1 MNHHIEETP
10 ANPIPWRPRESAR
23 PAARAAALPAAR
35 AIELFYPSLGHS
47 DCIERL
53 EDASRNGGLSV
64 VAGESG
70 LGKTLLLDV
79 CRDDLVLRHTVV
91 VVRDPQQ
98 VRTDTQLLK
107 AIIAQAGAKPS
118 GRSGIAMMG
127 DLHELTLALLR
138 RERPLRILIDDAEQ
152 LSGSQ
157 LELIRTILSNV
168 SPASGAIGII
178 LFGKPALVDKIDRR
192 QGLVSQVEMR
202 HTLNPFCRKDT
213 AGMVRHRAKEL
224 SDAPLGRYH
233 FAEDALN
240 LIHTR
245 ARGNP
250 AQILQAM
257 SLSIGRARAQ
267 QRTTI
272 DAGFVLDAIS
282 SPRRTDGQQRLPF
295 DVIGEQPRDTLPA
308 PVVLFHE
315 RSGHGL
321 EGG

>member
-1 MNHHIEETP
+1 MNHHTEEIPT
-10 ANPIPWRPRESAR
+10 NTIPWRPREQPRSA
-23 PAARAAALPAAR
+23 AHPAAR
-35 AIELFYPSLGHS
+35 AIELFYPSLGHT

-64 VAGESG
+64 VVGDAG
-70 LGKTLLLDV
+70 LGKSLLLDV
-79 CRDDLVLRHTVV
+79 CHDDLILRHTVV
-91 VVRDPQQ
+91 VVRDPRE
-98 VRTDTQLLK
+98 VRTDTQLLR
-107 AIIAQAGAKPS
+107 AIITQAGAKPS
-118 GRSGIAMMG
+118 ARSGIAMMG

-157 LELIRTILSNV
+157 LELVRTILSNV
-168 SPASGAIGII
+168 SPASGAVGVV

-192 QGLVSQVEMR
+192 QGLAAQLEMR

-213 AGMVRHRAKEL
+213 AGLIRHRAKEL
-224 SDAPLGRYH
+224 ADAPLGRFH
-233 FAEDALN
+233 FSEDALG

-245 ARGNP
+245 AGGNP
-250 AQILQAM
+250 VQILQAM

-267 QRTTI
+267 RRSTI
-272 DAGFVLDAIS
+272 DASLTLEAIS
-282 SPRRTDGQQRLPF
+282 SPHRPNGQQRLPF
-295 DVIGEQPRDTLPA
+295 DIFTEQPGESLPA

-315 RSGHGL
+315 RQGHGL

>member
-1 MNHHIEETP
+1 MNHQSEETP
-10 ANPIPWRPRESAR
+10 TNPIPWRPRELPR
-23 PAARAAALPAAR
+23 PSALPAAR

-64 VAGESG
+64 VVGESG
-70 LGKTLLLDV
+70 LGKSLLLDV
-79 CRDDLVLRHTVV
+79 CLDDVALRHTAVV
-91 VVRDPQQ
+91 IRDPREI
-98 VRTDTQLLK
+98 RTDTQLLK
-107 AIIAQAGAKPS
+107 AIIAQAGATAS
-118 GRSGIAMMG
+118 GRSGIALMG
-127 DLHELTLALLR
+127 DLHELTLTLLR

-152 LSGSQ
+152 LSSSQ

-168 SPASGAIGII
+168 VPASGAIGVI
-178 LFGKPALVDKIDRR
+178 LFGKPALIDKIDRR
-192 QGLVSQVEMR
+192 QALAAQIEMR

-224 SDAPLGRYH
+224 GDSPLARYH
-233 FAEDALN
+233 FSEDALN

-250 AQILQAM
+250 TQILQAM
-257 SLSIGRARAQ
+257 SLGIARARTL

-272 DAGFVLDAIS
+272 DASIVLDAIS
-282 SPRRTDGQQRLPF
+282 SPRRTEVQQRLPF
-295 DVIGEQPRDTLPA
+295 DRFAEQPGDRPPA
-308 PVVLFHE
+308 PVVLFQE

>member
-1 MNHHIEETP
+1 MTYHSEETP
-10 ANPIPWRPRESAR
+10 TNTIPWRPRELPRSATM
-23 PAARAAALPAAR
+23 PAAR

-53 EDASRNGGLSV
+53 EDTSRNGGLSV
-64 VAGESG
+64 VAGDAG
-70 LGKTLLLDV
+70 LGKSLLLDV
-79 CRDDLVLRHTVV
+79 CLDDLALRHTVV
-91 VVRDPQQ
+91 VVRDPHE

-127 DLHELTLALLR
+127 DLHELTLALLH

-168 SPASGAIGII
+168 SPVSGAIGIV

-192 QGLVSQVEMR
+192 QGLATQVEMR
-202 HTLNPFCRKDT
+202 HSLNPFCRKDT

-224 SDAPLGRYH
+224 NDAPLGRFH
-233 FAEDALN
+233 FSEDALN

-245 ARGNP
+245 SRGNP
-250 AQILQAM
+250 AQILQVM
-257 SLSIGRARAQ
+257 SLSISRARAN

-272 DAGFVLDAIS
+272 DAALVLDAIT
-282 SPRRTDGQQRLPF
+282 SPRHSDGQQRLPF
-295 DVIGEQPRDTLPA
+295 DVFGGPSRDNLPA

>member
-1 MNHHIEETP
+1 VNHHTEETP
-10 ANPIPWRPRESAR
+10 TNPIPWRPRETAR
-23 PAARAAALPAAR
+23 PATRAAAQPAAR

-64 VAGESG
+64 VVGESG

-79 CRDDLVLRHTVV
+79 CHDDLILRHTVV
-91 VVRDPQQ
+91 VVRDPNA
-98 VRTDTQLLK
+98 VRTDTRLLK
-107 AIIAQAGAKPS
+107 TIITQAGAKPS
-118 GRSGIAMMG
+118 GRSGVAMMG

-152 LSGSQ
+152 LSSSQ

-178 LFGKPALVDKIDRR
+178 LFGKSALVDKIDRR

-224 SDAPLGRYH
+224 NDAPLGRYH

-272 DAGFVLDAIS
+272 DGGLVLEAVS
-282 SPRRTDGQQRLPF
+282 SSRRPDGQQRLPF
-295 DVIGEQPRDTLPA
+295 DVFAGQPRESLPT

>member
-1 MNHHIEETP
+1 MT
-10 ANPIPWRPRESAR
+10 PIPWRPRELPRSAT
-23 PAARAAALPAAR
+23 LPPAR

-53 EDASRNGGLSV
+53 EDASRSGGLSV
-64 VAGESG
+64 VIGEAG
-70 LGKTLLLDV
+70 LGKSLLLDV
-79 CRDDLVLRHTVV
+79 CLDDLTLRHTVV
-91 VVRDPQQ
+91 VIRDPSE

-107 AIIAQAGAKPS
+107 AIISQAGAVAS
-118 GRSGIAMMG
+118 GRSGIALMG
-127 DLHELTLALLR
+127 DVQELTLALLR

-152 LSGSQ
+152 LSSSQ
-157 LELIRTILSNV
+157 LELIRTMLSNV
-168 SPASGAIGII
+168 APASGAIGVI
-178 LFGKPALVDKIDRR
+178 LFGKPALSDKIDRR
-192 QGLVSQVEMR
+192 QGLAMQVVMR

-224 SDAPLGRYH
+224 GTSPLTRYH
-233 FAEDALN
+233 FAEDALD

-257 SLSIGRARAQ
+257 SLGISQARAI

-272 DAGFVLDAIS
+272 DASIVLDALS
-282 SPRRTDGQQRLPF
+282 SRRVGVQQRLPF
-295 DVIGEQPRDTLPA
+295 DRFAEQPGNTPPA
-308 PVVLFHE
+308 PVVLFQE

>member
-1 MNHHIEETP
+1 MNHHSEETP
-10 ANPIPWRPRESAR
+10 TDPIPWRPREVSR
-23 PAARAAALPAAR
+23 PAALPPAR

-64 VAGESG
+64 VIGEAG
-70 LGKTLLLDV
+70 LGKSLLLDV
-79 CRDDLVLRHTVV
+79 CLDDLTLRHTVV
-91 VVRDPQQ
+91 VIRDPREI
-98 VRTDTQLLK
+98 RTDTQLLK
-107 AIIAQAGAKPS
+107 AIIVQAGATAS
-118 GRSGIAMMG
+118 GRSGIALMG
-127 DLHELTLALLR
+127 DLQELTLALLR

-152 LSGSQ
+152 LSSSQ

-168 SPASGAIGII
+168 VPASGAIGVV
-178 LFGKPALVDKIDRR
+178 LLGKPALNDKIERR
-192 QGLVSQVEMR
+192 QGLALQVEMR

-213 AGMVRHRAKEL
+213 AGMIRHRAKEL
-224 SDAPLGRYH
+224 GDSPLARFH
-233 FAEDALN
+233 FSEDALN

-250 AQILQAM
+250 NQILQAM
-257 SLSIGRARAQ
+257 SLSIGRARAL

-272 DAGFVLDAIS
+272 DAGIVLDAIA
-282 SPRRTDGQQRLPF
+282 SPRRAGVQQRFPF
-295 DVIGEQPRDTLPA
+295 DIFAAQPGERPPA
-308 PVVLFHE
+308 PVVLFQE

>member
-1 MNHHIEETP
+1 MNHHSEETP
-10 ANPIPWRPRESAR
+10 TNPIPWRPRELSR
-23 PAARAAALPAAR
+23 PAALPAAR

-64 VAGESG
+64 VIGEAG
-70 LGKTLLLDV
+70 LGKSLLLDV
-79 CRDDLVLRHTVV
+79 CLDDLTLRHTVV
-91 VVRDPQQ
+91 VIRDPHEI
-98 VRTDTQLLK
+98 RTDTQLLK
-107 AIIAQAGAKPS
+107 AIIIQAGATAS
-118 GRSGIAMMG
+118 GRSGIALMG
-127 DLHELTLALLR
+127 DLQELTLALLR

-152 LSGSQ
+152 LSSSQ
-157 LELIRTILSNV
+157 LELIRTMLSNV
-168 SPASGAIGII
+168 APASGAIGVV
-178 LFGKPALVDKIDRR
+178 LFGKPALNDKIERR
-192 QGLVSQVEMR
+192 QGLALQVEIR

-213 AGMVRHRAKEL
+213 AGMIRHRAKEL
-224 SDAPLGRYH
+224 GDSPLARYH
-233 FAEDALN
+233 FSEDALN

-250 AQILQAM
+250 TQILQAM
-257 SLSIGRARAQ
+257 SLSIGRARTL

-272 DAGFVLDAIS
+272 DASIVLDAIS
-282 SPRRTDGQQRLPF
+282 SQRRTEVQQRFPF
-295 DVIGEQPRDTLPA
+295 DVFAAQPGERPPA

>member
-1 MNHHIEETP
+1 VNHQSEETP
-10 ANPIPWRPRESAR
+10 TTPIPWRPRELSR
-23 PAARAAALPAAR
+23 PAALPAAR

-53 EDASRNGGLSV
+53 EDVSRNGGLSV
-64 VAGESG
+64 VVGDTG
-70 LGKTLLLDV
+70 LGKSLLLDV
-79 CRDDLVLRHTVV
+79 CLDDLALRHTVV
-91 VVRDPQQ
+91 VIRDPREI
-98 VRTDTQLLK
+98 RTDTQLLK
-107 AIIAQAGAKPS
+107 AIIAQAGAIAS
-118 GRSGIAMMG
+118 GRSGIALMG
-127 DLHELTLALLR
+127 DLQELTLALLR
-138 RERPLRILIDDAEQ
+138 RERPLRVLIDDAEQ

-168 SPASGAIGII
+168 APASGAIGVI

-192 QGLVSQVEMR
+192 RGLAMQVEMR

-213 AGMVRHRAKEL
+213 AGMIRHRAREL
-224 SDAPLGRYH
+224 GDSPLSRFH
-233 FAEDALN
+233 FSEDALN
-240 LIHTR
+240 VIHTR

-250 AQILQAM
+250 TQILQAM
-257 SLSIGRARAQ
+257 SLSIGRARTL

-272 DAGFVLDAIS
+272 DAAIVLDAIA
-282 SPRRTDGQQRLPF
+282 SPRRTEVQQRLPF
-295 DVIGEQPRDTLPA
+295 DIFAAQSGDRPPA

>member
-1 MNHHIEETP
+1 MTHHFEE
-10 ANPIPWRPRESAR
+10 NPTNTIPWRPRELPR
-23 PAARAAALPAAR
+23 PASLPAAR

-64 VAGESG
+64 VVGDTG
-70 LGKTLLLDV
+70 LGKSLLLDV
-79 CRDDLVLRHTVV
+79 CLDDLALRHTVV
-91 VVRDPQQ
+91 VVRDPHE

-107 AIIAQAGAKPS
+107 AIITQAGAKPS

-127 DLHELTLALLR
+127 DLDELVLALLR

-168 SPASGAIGII
+168 SPASGAIGVI
-178 LFGKPALVDKIDRR
+178 LFGKPALIDKVERR
-192 QGLVSQVEMR
+192 QALYQQLEMH

-224 SDAPLGRYH
+224 GDSPLARYH
-233 FAEDALN
+233 FGEEALQ

-250 AQILQAM
+250 SQILQAM
-257 SLSIGRARAQ
+257 GLSINRARTV
-267 QRTTI
+267 QRSTI
-272 DAGFVLDAIS
+272 DAGIVLDALS
-282 SPRRTDGQQRLPF
+282 SPHRAGVQQRLPF
-295 DVIGEQPRDTLPA
+295 ELFGSQSGESPPA
-308 PVVLFHE
+308 PVVLFQE
-315 RSGHGL
+315 RSGHEL
-321 EGG
+321 EGGG

>member
-1 MNHHIEETP
+1 VNHYSEETP
-10 ANPIPWRPRESAR
+10 TDPIPWRPREMARAAGSA
-23 PAARAAALPAAR
+23 AARAAAR

-91 VVRDPQQ
+91 VVRDPQE

-107 AIIAQAGAKPS
+107 AIITQAGAKPS

-157 LELIRTILSNV
+157 LELIRTMLSNV

-192 QGLVSQVEMR
+192 QGLASQVEMR

-213 AGMVRHRAKEL
+213 AGMVRHR
-224 SDAPLGRYH
+224 P
-233 FAEDALN
+233 
-240 LIHTR
+240 
-245 ARGNP
+245 GN
-250 AQILQAM
+250 
-257 SLSIGRARAQ
+257 
-267 QRTTI
+267 
-272 DAGFVLDAIS
+272 
-282 SPRRTDGQQRLPF
+282 
-295 DVIGEQPRDTLPA
+295 
-308 PVVLFHE
+308 
-315 RSGHGL
+315 
-321 EGG
+321 

>member
-1 MNHHIEETP
+1 MNHHSEE
-10 ANPIPWRPRESAR
+10 IPTNTIAWRPRETAR
-23 PAARAAALPAAR
+23 PASIPAAR

-64 VAGESG
+64 VVGDAG
-70 LGKTLLLDV
+70 LGKSLLLDV
-79 CRDDLVLRHTVV
+79 CLDDLALRHTVV
-91 VVRDPQQ
+91 VVRDPRE

-107 AIIAQAGAKPS
+107 AIIAQAGAIPS

-157 LELIRTILSNV
+157 LEMIRTILSNV
-168 SPASGAIGII
+168 LPASGAVGVI
-178 LFGKPALVDKIDRR
+178 LFGKPALIDKIDRR
-192 QGLVSQVEMR
+192 QALAAQVEMR
-202 HTLNPFCRKDT
+202 HSLNPFCRKDT

-233 FAEDALN
+233 FSEDALH

-257 SLSIGRARAQ
+257 SLSISRARAQ

-272 DAGFVLDAIS
+272 DAGLVLDAIS
-282 SPRRTDGQQRLPF
+282 ASRRSDGQQRLPF
-295 DVIGEQPRDTLPA
+295 DVFAGQSGESLPA
-308 PVVLFHE
+308 PVVLFQE

>member
-1 MNHHIEETP
+1 VNHHSEEIPT
-10 ANPIPWRPRESAR
+10 NTIPWRPRESAR
-23 PAARAAALPAAR
+23 PASIPAAR

-64 VAGESG
+64 VVGDAG
-70 LGKTLLLDV
+70 LGKSLLLDV
-79 CRDDLVLRHTVV
+79 CLDDLALRHTVV
-91 VVRDPQQ
+91 VVRDPRE

-168 SPASGAIGII
+168 LPASGAIGVI

-192 QGLVSQVEMR
+192 QALAAQVEMR
-202 HTLNPFCRKDT
+202 HSLNPFCRKDT

-233 FAEDALN
+233 FSEDALQ

-257 SLSIGRARAQ
+257 SLSISRARAQ

-272 DAGFVLDAIS
+272 DAGLVLDAIS
-282 SPRRTDGQQRLPF
+282 ASHRSDGQQRLPF
-295 DVIGEQPRDTLPA
+295 DIFAGQSGESLPA

>member
-1 MNHHIEETP
+1 MRHHSEETP
-10 ANPIPWRPRESAR
+10 SNTIPWRPREQPR
-23 PAARAAALPAAR
+23 PAAHPAAR

-64 VAGESG
+64 VVGDAG
-70 LGKTLLLDV
+70 LGKSLLRDV
-79 CRDDLVLRHTVV
+79 CHDDLMLRHTVV
-91 VVRDPQQ
+91 VVRDPRE
-98 VRTDTQLLK
+98 VRTDTQLLRT
-107 AIIAQAGAKPS
+107 IITQAGAKPS

-138 RERPLRILIDDAEQ
+138 RERPLRVLIDDAEQ

-168 SPASGAIGII
+168 SPSSGSIGII
-178 LFGKPALVDKIDRR
+178 LFGKPALLDKIDRR
-192 QGLVSQVEMR
+192 QGLAAQVEMR

-213 AGMVRHRAKEL
+213 AGIVRHRAKEL
-224 SDAPLGRYH
+224 SDTPLGRYH
-233 FAEDALN
+233 VSEDALY

-245 ARGNP
+245 AHGNP
-250 AQILQAM
+250 ARILEIL
-257 SLSIGRARAQ
+257 SLGIGRARAQ
-267 QRTTI
+267 QRTTL
-272 DAGFVLDAIS
+272 DANLVLDALS
-282 SPRRTDGQQRLPF
+282 SPRRPHGQQRLPF
-295 DVIGEQPRDTLPA
+295 DLFVEQTGESLPA

>member
-1 MNHHIEETP
+1 VNHHSEEIPT
-10 ANPIPWRPRESAR
+10 NTIPWRPRESAR
-23 PAARAAALPAAR
+23 PVSIPAAR

-64 VAGESG
+64 VVGDAG
-70 LGKTLLLDV
+70 LGKSLLLDV
-79 CRDDLVLRHTVV
+79 CLDDLALRHTVV
-91 VVRDPQQ
+91 VVRDPRE

-168 SPASGAIGII
+168 LPASGAIGVI

-192 QGLVSQVEMR
+192 QALAAQVEMR
-202 HTLNPFCRKDT
+202 HSLNPFCCKDT

-233 FAEDALN
+233 FSEDALQ

-257 SLSIGRARAQ
+257 SLSISRARAQ

-272 DAGFVLDAIS
+272 DAGLVLDAIS
-282 SPRRTDGQQRLPF
+282 ASHRSDGQQRLPF
-295 DVIGEQPRDTLPA
+295 DIFAGQSGESLPA

>member
-1 MNHHIEETP
+1 VNHHSEEIPT
-10 ANPIPWRPRESAR
+10 NTIPWRPRESAR
-23 PAARAAALPAAR
+23 PASIPAAR

-64 VAGESG
+64 VVGDTG
-70 LGKTLLLDV
+70 LGKSLLLDV
-79 CRDDLVLRHTVV
+79 CLDDLALRHTVV
-91 VVRDPQQ
+91 VVRDPRE

-168 SPASGAIGII
+168 LPASGAIGVI

-192 QGLVSQVEMR
+192 QALAAQVEMR
-202 HTLNPFCRKDT
+202 HSLNPFCRKDT

-233 FAEDALN
+233 FSEDALQ

-257 SLSIGRARAQ
+257 SLSISRARAQ

-272 DAGFVLDAIS
+272 DAGLVLDAIS
-282 SPRRTDGQQRLPF
+282 ASHRSDGQQRLPF
-295 DVIGEQPRDTLPA
+295 DVFAGQSGESLPA

>member
-1 MNHHIEETP
+1 MNHHSEEAPNT
-10 ANPIPWRPRESAR
+10 PIPWRPRELPR
-23 PAARAAALPAAR
+23 PAALPAAR

-47 DCIERL
+47 DCVERL

-64 VAGESG
+64 VVGDAG
-70 LGKTLLLDV
+70 LGKSLLLDV
-79 CRDDLVLRHTVV
+79 CLDDLALRHTVV
-91 VVRDPQQ
+91 VIRDPREI
-98 VRTDTQLLK
+98 RTDTQLLK
-107 AIIAQAGAKPS
+107 AIIAQAGAIAS
-118 GRSGIAMMG
+118 GRSGIALMG
-127 DLHELTLALLR
+127 DLQELTLALLR
-138 RERPLRILIDDAEQ
+138 RERPLRVLIDDAEQ

-168 SPASGAIGII
+168 APASGAVGVI
-178 LFGKPALVDKIDRR
+178 LFGKPALNDKIDRR
-192 QGLVSQVEMR
+192 QGLALQVEMR

-224 SDAPLGRYH
+224 GDSPLARYH
-233 FAEDALN
+233 FSEDALE

-250 AQILQAM
+250 FQILQAM
-257 SLSIGRARAQ
+257 SLSIARARAH

-272 DAGFVLDAIS
+272 DATIVIDAIS
-282 SPRRTDGQQRLPF
+282 SPHRSEVQQRLPF
-295 DVIGEQPRDTLPA
+295 DFATGQPGDRPPA